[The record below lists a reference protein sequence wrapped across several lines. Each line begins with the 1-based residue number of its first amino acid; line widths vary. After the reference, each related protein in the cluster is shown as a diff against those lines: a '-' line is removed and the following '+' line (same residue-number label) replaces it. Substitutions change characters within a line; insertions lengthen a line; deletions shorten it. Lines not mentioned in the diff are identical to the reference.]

1 MDARR
6 FWHAVAHRWIV
17 IALLLVLGPLIGAL
31 VAVQLPVHYRA
42 TAAVLISADHIDSID
57 DLAAGSQLAVDVA
70 PSFATLV
77 TSPAVLT
84 PAITALGLNSS
95 PGQLAPHV
103 RVTVPRTVPLT
114 SSTVT
119 ISVTATGRAAAA
131 ALANAVADQFALLV
145 PKLSPTLAKSP
156 AFKATKIEAAFAP
169 ASDTGLRVAAG
180 LAIGLLA
187 ALALCWAVVAAYA
200 ANPVID
206 RRDVAASATMVPV
219 LAMIPAANRK
229 ASRAAVGELESD
241 RDRNVLTTL
250 AALAPGVRSLMVA
263 SLRSGDGRTRTAV
276 NMAMSGAQSSRSVL
290 LVDADLSAPNVA
302 GLLELDESAGLQGI
316 LAGTAS
322 FADVVQPVGSNG
334 LHVITAGRVSAG
346 AGATRGSITPGTNS
360 LATGHPLLASAAMS
374 RFLVTA
380 RARYDLVVIDT
391 PPLIAS
397 SDSLALAAQ
406 VDGIVVVVNAR
417 RTRQRMLAASFTR
430 LTMAGGS
437 VVGIVLNRTSPP
449 LQRPHFGA
457 DAGLKKLAG
466 V

>member
-17 IALLLVLGPLIGAL
+17 IALLLVLGPLIGAV

-42 TAAVLISADHIDSID
+42 TTAVLISADHIGSID

-70 PSFATLV
+70 PSFAALV
-77 TSPAVLT
+77 TSPAVLS
-84 PAITALGLNSS
+84 PAITALGLDTS
-95 PGQLAPHV
+95 PGQLAPDV
-103 RVTVPRTVPLT
+103 RVTVPVTVPLT

-119 ISVTATGRAAAA
+119 ISVTATGRAASA

-145 PKLSPTLAKSP
+145 PKLSPTIASFP
-156 AFKATKIEAAFAP
+156 AFKATKIEAAFPP
-169 ASDTGLRVAAG
+169 ASDNGLRLAAG
-180 LAIGLLA
+180 LAIGLIA

-206 RRDVAASATMVPV
+206 RREVAAHATTVPV
-219 LAMIPAANRK
+219 LGTIPTANRK
-229 ASRAAVGELESD
+229 GSATAGEPESD

-250 AALAPGVRSLMVA
+250 AAVAPGVRCLMVA
-263 SLRSGDGRTRTAV
+263 SWRSGDGRTRTAV
-276 NMAMSGAQSSRSVL
+276 NMAMSGAQSSRTVL
-290 LVDADLSAPNVA
+290 LVDADLSEPNIA
-302 GLLELDESAGLQGI
+302 GLLGLDVSAGLQGI

-322 FADVVQPVGSNG
+322 FSDVVQNVGSNG
-334 LHVITAGRVSAG
+334 LHVVAGGGGVGVSVA
-346 AGATRGSITPGTNS
+346 RGSVTPGTS
-360 LATGHPLLASAAMS
+360 SSATGHPLLASAAMS
-374 RFLVTA
+374 RFLATA
-380 RARYDLVVIDT
+380 RERYDLVVIDT
-391 PPLIAS
+391 PPLNAS

-406 VDGIVVVVNAR
+406 VDGIVVVADAR
-417 RTRQRMLAASFTR
+417 RTRQRMLTASLTR
-430 LTMAGGS
+430 LAMAGGS

-457 DAGLKKLAG
+457 DAELKKLAR